1 MILHNKTIFSLKEL
15 SRFARHKLALA
26 GFILTCTLVLT
37 AIFAP
42 YLAPRSYTDMN
53 LSRIRQGISMDYPL
67 GTDEFGRCIL
77 SRIIWGCRVSLKV
90 GLVVVV
96 IGGIAGSI
104 MGLVAGYFG
113 RIVDQLISRIIDIML
128 TFPYILLAIAFVSIL
143 GKGGLEQCMVAI
155 GLANIPRFARLVRS
169 YAIGIR
175 EMEYIQ
181 SVRALGGSH
190 SRIIF
195 HHILP
200 NCVSGILIYA
210 TLTMGMSILAEAALS
225 FLGLGIQP
233 PEPSWGTMISTG
245 KNYIRVAP
253 HMSLFPGL
261 AITLTVMGFNFLGDG
276 LRDYLDPR
284 TQKDYK
290 APS

>member
-1 MILHNKTIFSLKEL
+1 MRSFKEIARFSHH
-15 SRFARHKLALA
+15 RLALV
-26 GFILTCTLVLT
+26 GFILTCVLILT
-37 AIFAP
+37 AILAP
-42 YLAPRSYTDMN
+42 YIAPRSYTDMN
-53 LSRIRQGISMDYPL
+53 LGRIRQGISADYPL

-90 GLVVVV
+90 GLVVVL
-96 IGGIAGSI
+96 IGGIIGSI

-113 RIVDQLISRIIDIML
+113 KMVDQLISRVIDILL

-143 GKGGLEQCMVAI
+143 GKGGLEQCMIAI
-155 GLANIPRFARLVRS
+155 GLANVPRFARLIRS
-169 YAIGIR
+169 YAISIR

-181 SVRALGGSH
+181 AVRALGGSH
-190 SRIIF
+190 WRIIF
-195 HHILP
+195 HHIMP
-200 NCVSGILIYA
+200 NCISGILIYA

-261 AITLTVMGFNFLGDG
+261 AITITVMGFNFLGDG

-284 TQKDYK
+284 FQKSNK
-290 APS
+290 SQA

>member
-1 MILHNKTIFSLKEL
+1 VRSFKEIARFS
-15 SRFARHKLALA
+15 RHRLALV
-26 GFILTCTLVLT
+26 GFILTCVLILT
-37 AIFAP
+37 AILAP
-42 YLAPRSYTDMN
+42 YIAPRSYTDMN
-53 LSRIRQGISMDYPL
+53 LGRIRQGISADYPL

-90 GLVVVV
+90 GLVVVL
-96 IGGIAGSI
+96 IGGIIGSI

-113 RIVDQLISRIIDIML
+113 KMVDQLISRVIDILL

-143 GKGGLEQCMVAI
+143 GKGGLEQCMIAI
-155 GLANIPRFARLVRS
+155 GLANVPRFARLIRS
-169 YAIGIR
+169 YAISIR

-181 SVRALGGSH
+181 AVRALGGSH
-190 SRIIF
+190 WRIIF
-195 HHILP
+195 HHIMP
-200 NCVSGILIYA
+200 NCISGILIYA

-261 AITLTVMGFNFLGDG
+261 AITITVMGFNFLGDG

-284 TQKDYK
+284 FQKSNK
-290 APS
+290 SQA

>member
-1 MILHNKTIFSLKEL
+1 MKLLSYKEI
-15 SRFARHKLALA
+15 SRFARHRLALM
-26 GFILTCTLVLT
+26 GFILTWVLILT
-37 AIFAP
+37 AVLAP
-42 YLAPRSYTDMN
+42 YIAPRNYTEMN
-53 LSRIRQGISMDYPL
+53 LNRIRQGISVDYPL
-67 GTDEFGRCIL
+67 GTDEFGRCVL

-90 GLVVVV
+90 GLVVVL
-96 IGGIAGSI
+96 IGGILGGI
-104 MGLVAGYFG
+104 MGLAAGYFG
-113 RIVDQLISRIIDIML
+113 KMVDQLISRVIDILL

-155 GLANIPRFARLVRS
+155 GLANVPRFARLIRS
-169 YAIGIR
+169 YAISIR

-181 SVRALGGSH
+181 AVRAIGGSH

-195 HHILP
+195 YHIMP
-200 NCVSGILIYA
+200 NCISGILIYA

-261 AITLTVMGFNFLGDG
+261 AITITVMGFNFLGDG

-284 TQKDYK
+284 FQKDK
-290 APS
+290 KSQA

>member
-1 MILHNKTIFSLKEL
+1 MRSFKEIASFS
-15 SRFARHKLALA
+15 RHRLALA
-26 GFILTCTLVLT
+26 GFILTCVLILT
-37 AIFAP
+37 AILAP
-42 YLAPRSYTDMN
+42 YIAPRSYTDMN
-53 LSRIRQGISMDYPL
+53 LGRIRQGISADYPL

-90 GLVVVV
+90 GLVVVL
-96 IGGIAGSI
+96 IGGIIGSI

-113 RIVDQLISRIIDIML
+113 KMVDQLISRVIDILL

-143 GKGGLEQCMVAI
+143 GKGGLEQCMIAI
-155 GLANIPRFARLVRS
+155 GLANVPRFARLIRS
-169 YAIGIR
+169 YAISIR

-181 SVRALGGSH
+181 AVRALGGSH
-190 SRIIF
+190 WRIIF
-195 HHILP
+195 HHIMP
-200 NCVSGILIYA
+200 NCISGILIYA

-261 AITLTVMGFNFLGDG
+261 AITITVMGFNFLGDG

-284 TQKDYK
+284 FQKSNK
-290 APS
+290 SQA

>member
-1 MILHNKTIFSLKEL
+1 MRSFKEIARFS
-15 SRFARHKLALA
+15 RHRLALV
-26 GFILTCTLVLT
+26 GFILTCVLILT
-37 AIFAP
+37 AILAP
-42 YLAPRSYTDMN
+42 YIAPRSYTDMN
-53 LSRIRQGISMDYPL
+53 LSRIRQGISADYPL

-90 GLVVVV
+90 GLVVVL
-96 IGGIAGSI
+96 IGGIIGSI

-113 RIVDQLISRIIDIML
+113 KMVDQLISRVIDILL

-143 GKGGLEQCMVAI
+143 GKGGLEQCMIAI
-155 GLANIPRFARLVRS
+155 GLANVPRFARLIRS
-169 YAIGIR
+169 YAISIR

-181 SVRALGGSH
+181 AVRALGGSH
-190 SRIIF
+190 WRIIF
-195 HHILP
+195 HHIMP
-200 NCVSGILIYA
+200 NCISGILIYA

-261 AITLTVMGFNFLGDG
+261 AITITVMGFNFLGDG

-284 TQKDYK
+284 FQKSNK
-290 APS
+290 SQA

>member
-1 MILHNKTIFSLKEL
+1 VRSFKGI
-15 SRFARHKLALA
+15 SRFSRHRLALV
-26 GFILTCTLVLT
+26 GFILTCVLILT
-37 AIFAP
+37 AILAP
-42 YLAPRSYTDMN
+42 YIAPRSYTDMN
-53 LSRIRQGISMDYPL
+53 LSRIRQGISADYPL

-90 GLVVVV
+90 GLVVVL
-96 IGGIAGSI
+96 IGGIIGSI

-113 RIVDQLISRIIDIML
+113 KMVDQLISRVIDILL

-143 GKGGLEQCMVAI
+143 GKGGLEQCMIAI
-155 GLANIPRFARLVRS
+155 GLANVSRFARLIRS
-169 YAIGIR
+169 YAISIR

-181 SVRALGGSH
+181 AVRALGGSH
-190 SRIIF
+190 WRIIF
-195 HHILP
+195 HHIMP
-200 NCVSGILIYA
+200 NCISGILIYA

-261 AITLTVMGFNFLGDG
+261 AITITVMGFNFLGDG

-284 TQKDYK
+284 FQKSNK
-290 APS
+290 SQA